1 MRWSE
6 EVLLLRE
13 EMRRVQVYSHW
24 QADWWISQTRRL
36 ADLSPEHAEGIAAY
50 AAKQASI
57 RLRMA
62 SNFDHLWR
70 TEWLSIPHGA
80 GADNGLLELEPGALL
95 FLTDYPATPISSV

>member
-13 EMRRVQVYSHW
+13 EMRRVQVFSRW
-24 QADWWISQTRRL
+24 QADWWTLQTCRL
-36 ADLSPEHAEGIAAY
+36 AGLSPEGAEGIAAY

-57 RLRMA
+57 RLQMA
-62 SNFDHLWR
+62 SRFDDLWR

-80 GADNGLLELEPGALL
+80 GANNELLELEPGASL
-95 FLTDYPATPISSV
+95 FLTDYPATPFSSV